1 MNWAMAENDRVAH
14 LQAEVERLQR
24 ELDQSSSEKIQ
35 SVSWTVDIF
44 LLFIP
49 AKKRLF

>member
-1 MNWAMAENDRVAH
+1 MADNERVAQ

-35 SVSWTVDIF
+35 SVNLS
-44 LLFIP
+44 
-49 AKKRLF
+49 